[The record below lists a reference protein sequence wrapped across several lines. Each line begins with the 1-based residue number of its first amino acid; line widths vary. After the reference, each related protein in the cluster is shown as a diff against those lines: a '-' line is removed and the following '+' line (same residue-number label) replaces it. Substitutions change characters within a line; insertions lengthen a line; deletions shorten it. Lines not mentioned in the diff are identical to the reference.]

1 MAKDIAER
9 YFKLKDAKAEQKTSI
24 RLYVFHRNFSHR
36 RFVYGLKTSILP
48 ALWDAETQ
56 RPTKNKEL
64 IKEYK
69 KHIPTIAND
78 LLNITRKLDDVNT
91 KVSNYFAMAAIP
103 ENGITISSESLKS
116 HLDNQFNRRIEPPA
130 KVKRETLNQYI
141 DRYIQELENGIR
153 LIPKTGKRYEDGS
166 IKNFKTFQSQ
176 LNDYQTQ
183 RKLRLN
189 FEDVTV
195 SFYNDF
201 VNYLNEKDYRANS
214 IGKHIARLKVI
225 MRTSQKE
232 NLHDNSE
239 FAKGDFHAFQEDT
252 DEVYLTQDEVSLLH
266 QLDLTDKPHWILYRD
281 IFLIGC
287 YTAQRVSDYNRINNA
302 HLQKLGKAKVIVL
315 NQKKTG
321 EKVIIPIK
329 KELDEIL
336 TRYDYAP
343 PRVAEQ
349 KLNDAIK
356 EICKLAGIN
365 QPTEITELIGGK
377 TVKATK
383 PKYKMIAS
391 HTARRT
397 GATLMYLAD
406 IPTIDIMKI
415 TGHRKE
421 STFLKYIRVTK
432 EETAQK
438 LAAHKYFN

>member
-1 MAKDIAER
+1 MAKDISER
-9 YFKLKDAKAEQKTSI
+9 YFKLKDAKAEQETSI
-24 RLYVFHRNFSHR
+24 RLYVFHRNFPHR

-56 RPTKNKEL
+56 RPTKNKKL
-64 IKEYK
+64 IKEYE

-91 KVSNYFAMAAIP
+91 KVGNYFAMAAIP
-103 ENGITISSESLKS
+103 ENAITISSESLKS
-116 HLDNQFNRRIEPPA
+116 HLDNQFNRKVEPVTRL
-130 KVKRETLNQYI
+130 KKETLNQYI
-141 DRYIQELENGIR
+141 ERFIQELEQGIR
-153 LIPKTGKRYEDGS
+153 VIKKTGKRYEDGS

-176 LNDYQTQ
+176 LNEYQKA
-183 RKLRLN
+183 RKIQLD
-189 FEDVTV
+189 FDDITV
-195 SFYNDF
+195 NFYNDF

-225 MRTSQKE
+225 MRASQKE
-232 NLHDNSE
+232 NRHDNSE
-239 FAKGDFHAFQEDT
+239 FAKGDFHSFQEDT
-252 DEVYLTQDEVSLLH
+252 DEVYLTQDELNTLH
-266 QLDLTDKPHWILYRD
+266 NLDLTQKPHWKLYRD

-287 YTAQRVSDYNRINNA
+287 YTAQRVSDYNRINST
-302 HLQKLGKAKVIVL
+302 HIQKMGNAKVIVL

-329 KELDEIL
+329 KELEEIL
-336 TRYDYAP
+336 KRYDYTP

-356 EICKLAGIN
+356 EICKLAGIK

-383 PKYKMIAS
+383 PKYEMIAS

-397 GATLMYLAD
+397 GATLMYKAD

-415 TGHRKE
+415 TGHKKE